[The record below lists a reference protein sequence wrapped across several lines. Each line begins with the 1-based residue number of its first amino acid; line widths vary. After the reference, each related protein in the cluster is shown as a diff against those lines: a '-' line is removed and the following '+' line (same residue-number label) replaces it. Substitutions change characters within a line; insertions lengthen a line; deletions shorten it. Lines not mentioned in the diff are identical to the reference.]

1 MKSNNEIMEISN
13 TNDTKLPLT
22 LSLDKN
28 VKTEITT
35 TLQQKPNHKLGS
47 NIQKFNM
54 KSIRH
59 EQETKISK
67 HQKPSIKKI
76 FNFFTSLLFESRCNK
91 QKNNNRNNKMNL
103 GMTWKNKTKFQ
114 NTTKKQ

>member
-13 TNDTKLPLT
+13 TDDTKLPLT

-28 VKTEITT
+28 VKTKITT
-35 TLQQKPNHKLGS
+35 RIQQKPNHKLGS

-67 HQKPSIKKI
+67 HQKPK
-76 FNFFTSLLFESRCNK
+76 N
-91 QKNNNRNNKMNL
+91 QKNI
-103 GMTWKNKTKFQ
+103 
-114 NTTKKQ
+114 

>member
-22 LSLDKN
+22 FSIDNN

-76 FNFFTSLLFESRCNK
+76 FNFSHHYTSKADATS
-91 QKNNNRNNKMNL
+91 
-103 GMTWKNKTKFQ
+103 
-114 NTTKKQ
+114 KKIITETIK